1 MQPPASPYMNPTQV
15 RFGVLAFISSLSIL
29 TYLDRVCI
37 SRVQDNIKGDLGFSD
52 AGMGWVFGAFA
63 LGYGLFEV
71 PGGWMG
77 DVWGARRV
85 LTRIVLWWSLFT
97 ALTGAIGW
105 LSGASDYYLNILWWN
120 LPVLLVLMVLVRF
133 LFGCGEA
140 GAYPNMARIVGRWF
154 PFKERGL
161 AQGVIW
167 TFARLGGAMAPIVI
181 GRLTF
186 FLGWQQ
192 AFLVL
197 GFLGLVWCIFFFVW
211 FRDRPED
218 MPSCNVAERALIRGH
233 LERSA
238 PIPAHEAEGITV
250 RGRFSPI
257 PNVLDSDHHEHKHT
271 GAPWRQIL
279 TSPNMW
285 ALCICGIFVNL
296 AWYFIPTWQPRF
308 FKDQFQMS
316 MEASEILTGLPF
328 LFGAAGAFLGGF
340 ISDRLIRMTGSR
352 RWGRSLVGLVG
363 FGGAGVCLHTIG
375 LVDQAWQ
382 AVTLLCLFTFIND
395 LAVPVIWA
403 AATDIGGRYAG
414 TVSGTM
420 NMAGCIG
427 AALSPILTGI
437 ILGDGSTAENPWP
450 GIFALYSAAGI
461 ISGLAWLF
469 IDASKPIVRKE
480 IGGKQ

>member
-1 MQPPASPYMNPTQV
+1 MHQPTLSHQKPTQV

-37 SRVQDNIKGDLGFSD
+37 SRVQDDIKGDLGISD

-97 ALTGAIGW
+97 ALTGSIGW
-105 LSGASDYYLNILWWN
+105 LSGASDQYLRILSWD

-154 PFKERGL
+154 PYEERGL

-167 TFARLGGAMAPIVI
+167 TFARIGGAMAPIVI

-186 FLGWQQ
+186 FLGWEL
-192 AFLVL
+192 AFV
-197 GFLGLVWCIFFFVW
+197 FLGILGLAWCACFYFW
-211 FRDRPED
+211 FKDRPEE
-218 MPSCNVAERALIRGH
+218 MPSCNEAERALIRGPV
-233 LERSA
+233 RTA
-238 PIPAHEAEGITV
+238 PLPLHEEEGITV
-250 RGRFSPI
+250 RGRFSAI
-257 PNVLDSDHHEHKHT
+257 PNVLGPDHHEDKHT
-271 GAPWRQIL
+271 GAPWLKIL
-279 TSPNMW
+279 TSPNIW
-285 ALCICGIFVNL
+285 ALCLCGIFVNL
-296 AWYFIPTWQPRF
+296 AWYFIPTWQPRY
-308 FKDQFQMS
+308 FKDQFQIS
-316 MEASEILTGLPF
+316 MEDSEILTGLPF
-328 LFGAAGAFLGGF
+328 LFGAAGAFLGGSF
-340 ISDRLIRMTGSR
+340 SDRLIRITGSR
-352 RWGRSLVGLVG
+352 RWGRSLIGCVG
-363 FGGAGVCLHTIG
+363 FGGAGICLFLLG
-375 LVDQAWQ
+375 LVQNAFL
-382 AVTLLCLFTFIND
+382 AVALLCLFSFIND

-437 ILGDGSTAENPWP
+437 ILGHAAKGETPWP

-469 IDASKPIVRKE
+469 IDAGKPLVPKE
-480 IGGKQ
+480 IAHKQ

>member
-1 MQPPASPYMNPTQV
+1 MNPTQV
-15 RFGVLAFISSLSIL
+15 RFGVLAFVSSLSIL

-37 SRVQDNIKGDLGFSD
+37 MRVGENIQQDLGFTPVH
-52 AGMGWVFGAFA
+52 MGLVFGAFS
-63 LGYGLFEV
+63 LGYGLLEV

-77 DVWGARRV
+77 DVWGPRRV

-105 LSGASDYYLNILWWN
+105 FSGSKDYSLSLIWWDVPIL
-120 LPVLLVLMVLVRF
+120 LLFMVGVRF

-140 GAYPNMARIVGRWF
+140 GAYPNMSRIVGRWF
-154 PFKERGL
+154 PDEERGL
-161 AQGVIW
+161 AQGIIW
-167 TFARLGGAMAPIVI
+167 TCARFGGAMAPIVI

-186 FLGWQQ
+186 FFGWRQ
-192 AFLVL
+192 AFLI
-197 GFLGLVWCIFFFVW
+197 LGLLGLIWCWFFYAW
-211 FRDRPED
+211 FRDRPEQ
-218 MPSCNVAERALIRGH
+218 MPACNAAERELIRGH
-233 LERSA
+233 
-238 PIPAHEAEGITV
+238 G
-250 RGRFSPI
+250 SP
-257 PNVLDSDHHEHKHT
+257 HHEDKHT

-279 TSPNMW
+279 TNSNVW
-285 ALCICGIFVNL
+285 AMCICSIFVNL
-296 AWYFIPTWQPRF
+296 AWYFLITWQPKYF
-308 FKDQFQMS
+308 QDVFQINSKD
-316 MEASEILTGLPF
+316 SEILTGLPF
-328 LFGAAGAFLGGF
+328 LSGAAGAFLGGAF
-340 ISDRLIRMTGSR
+340 SERLIRRTGSR

-363 FGGAGVCLHTIG
+363 FGGAGLCLYTIG
-375 LVDQAWQ
+375 LAEQAWL
-382 AVTLLCLFTFIND
+382 AVVLLCLFTFIND

-437 ILGDGSTAENPWP
+437 ILGDAAKAENPWP

-469 IDASKPIVRKE
+469 VDASKPIVAKE
-480 IGGKQ
+480 TAGNR